1 MSRSTERRLAQLE
14 QAMATTVQA
23 ETGKG
28 HFIVVEP
35 EEDPAPKIEALRA
48 SPEWEEG
55 DRFMVWRVMV
65 PKAKRAEQ

>member
-1 MSRSTERRLAQLE
+1 MTRALIRRVDKLE

-28 HFIVVEP
+28 HWIVVQP
-35 EEDPAPKIEALRA
+35 DEDPAQKIAALRA

-55 DRFMVWRVMV
+55 DRFMMWRVVV
-65 PKAKRAEQ
+65 PKPWRTA